1 MQLLQQFI
9 SFEMKKVGDP
19 QHAQDQLAASMASSP
34 GSSKQHLPEI
44 HGGSRDPKQSNIASR
59 DSFDKTESAK
69 LLLEESLNQMRY
81 HLSRG
86 DDSTH
91 GSRKNQLDSEIMQFE
106 RRNKLLSGI
115 YTQNRGNS

>member
-1 MQLLQQFI
+1 
-9 SFEMKKVGDP
+9 
-19 QHAQDQLAASMASSP
+19 MASSP
-34 GSSKQHLPEI
+34 GASKQHLPAI
-44 HGGSRDPKQSNIASR
+44 NGNSRDPKQSNIVSR

-91 GSRKNQLDSEIMQFE
+91 GSRKNQLDSEICH
-106 RRNKLLSGI
+106 RRQNSVMLLLK
-115 YTQNRGNS
+115 